1 VRTSLPPRW
10 VTPAPPP
17 PTPRQ
22 VETSADKRRYV
33 EDGLTPIACERCAT
47 TVLVKKNSEK
57 HTSIQWTTDAAAS
70 CPEIAARV
78 AVGVRSALVLGCPML
93 QQSIAAAVAAGG
105 LAVPDA

>member
-1 VRTSLPPRW
+1 VGTDVPTRWWAPGSAEPPPR
-10 VTPAPPP
+10 P
-17 PTPRQ
+17 

>member
-1 VRTSLPPRW
+1 LCPPS
-10 VTPAPPP
+10 PPP